1 MTIDKVEKTINDF
14 MLAISRKDTELLNST
29 IEIIKKALKNYN
41 ENDENY
47 TKELEKRVS
56 DAGWQ
61 YEKDHINDWRK
72 IHEMGE

>member
-47 TKELEKRVS
+47 IKELEKRVS

-61 YEKDHINDWRK
+61 YEKDHINDWHK